1 MRAINFFIAIPPT
14 KPAGLLYSTKPWSP
28 PSMSITVIP
37 DTSPAIGSPF
47 LIFFFKQNAYS
58 FPKDTLEA
66 ARMDGLNEY
75 QIFFKIFMPMM
86 KSTYAAAGI
95 FMFMASWNNYMWP
108 LIALQSDT
116 KFTLPLVVAN
126 LASGFTPDYGMT
138 MVGIVLS
145 TLPTII
151 VFFTLQKSFVEGM
164 TGSVK

>member
-1 MRAINFFIAIPPT
+1 
-14 KPAGLLYSTKPWSP
+14 
-28 PSMSITVIP
+28 
-37 DTSPAIGSPF
+37 
-47 LIFFFKQNAYS
+47 
-58 FPKDTLEA
+58 
-66 ARMDGLNEY
+66 
-75 QIFFKIFMPMM
+75 
-86 KSTYAAAGI
+86 
-95 FMFMASWNNYMWP
+95 MFMASCNNFMWP